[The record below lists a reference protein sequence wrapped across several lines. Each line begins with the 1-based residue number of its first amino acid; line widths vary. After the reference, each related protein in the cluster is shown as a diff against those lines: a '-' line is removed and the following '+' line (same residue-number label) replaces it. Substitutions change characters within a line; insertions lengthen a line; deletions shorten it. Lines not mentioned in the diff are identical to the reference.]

1 MFILQMVPTTRP
13 LPLVNSPSPLLA
25 SVMTVPS
32 PCNATVTETWAVL
45 LAVPEEALI
54 QTAAT
59 PLHDMEATGQAIPY
73 HLMAVAIIMSAY
85 MIPHLLLVVDTT
97 ILALVILIVV

>member
-1 MFILQMVPTTRP
+1 MVPTTHP
-13 LPLVNSPSPLLA
+13 LPLVNSPSSLLV

-54 QTAAT
+54 LTAT
-59 PLHDMEATGQAIPY
+59 PLRDMEATGQAIPY
-73 HLMAVAIIMSAY
+73 HLRMATAITMSAY

-97 ILALVILIVV
+97 ILALVILII

>member
-1 MFILQMVPTTRP
+1 
-13 LPLVNSPSPLLA
+13 
-25 SVMTVPS
+25 MTVPS

-54 QTAAT
+54 LTAT
-59 PLHDMEATGQAIPY
+59 PLCDMEATGQAIPY
-73 HLMAVAIIMSAY
+73 HLMAAAITMSAY

-97 ILALVILIVV
+97 ILALVILIV

>member
-13 LPLVNSPSPLLA
+13 LPLVNSPSPLLV

-54 QTAAT
+54 LTAT
-59 PLHDMEATGQAIPY
+59 PLRDMEATGQAIPY
-73 HLMAVAIIMSAY
+73 HLMAAAIIMSAY

-97 ILALVILIVV
+97 ILALVILIV

>member
-13 LPLVNSPSPLLA
+13 LPLVNSLSPLLT

-32 PCNATVTETWAVL
+32 PCNSTVTETWAVL

-54 QTAAT
+54 QTAT

-73 HLMAVAIIMSAY
+73 HLMAVAITMSAY

-97 ILALVILIVV
+97 ILALVILIV

>member
-13 LPLVNSPSPLLA
+13 LPLVNSPSPLMV

-54 QTAAT
+54 LTAT
-59 PLHDMEATGQAIPY
+59 PLRDMEATGQAIPC
-73 HLMAVAIIMSAY
+73 HLLMAAAITMSAY

-97 ILALVILIVV
+97 ILALVILIV

>member
-13 LPLVNSPSPLLA
+13 LPLVNSPSPLLV

-54 QTAAT
+54 QTAT
-59 PLHDMEATGQAIPY
+59 PLHDMEATGQAIPN
-73 HLMAVAIIMSAY
+73 HLMAAAITMSAY
-85 MIPHLLLVVDTT
+85 MIPHLLLVDTT
-97 ILALVILIVV
+97 ILALVILIV

>member
-1 MFILQMVPTTRP
+1 MFILQMVPTARP
-13 LPLVNSPSPLLA
+13 LPLVNSPSPLLV

-54 QTAAT
+54 LTAT
-59 PLHDMEATGQAIPY
+59 PLRDMEATGQAIPY
-73 HLMAVAIIMSAY
+73 HLMAAAITMSAY
-85 MIPHLLLVVDTT
+85 MIPHLLLVDTT
-97 ILALVILIVV
+97 ILALVILIV

>member
-13 LPLVNSPSPLLA
+13 LPLVNSPSPLLV

-32 PCNATVTETWAVL
+32 PCNATVAETWAVL

-54 QTAAT
+54 LTAT
-59 PLHDMEATGQAIPY
+59 PLRDMEATGQAIPY
-73 HLMAVAIIMSAY
+73 HLLMAAAITMSAY
-85 MIPHLLLVVDTT
+85 MIPHLLLVDTT
-97 ILALVILIVV
+97 ILALVILIV

>member
-54 QTAAT
+54 QTAT

-73 HLMAVAIIMSAY
+73 HLMAAAITMSAY
-85 MIPHLLLVVDTT
+85 MIPHLLLVDTT
-97 ILALVILIVV
+97 ILALVILIV

>member
-13 LPLVNSPSPLLA
+13 LPLVNSPSPLLV

-54 QTAAT
+54 LTAT
-59 PLHDMEATGQAIPY
+59 PLRDMEATGQAIPY
-73 HLMAVAIIMSAY
+73 HLLMAAAITMSAY
-85 MIPHLLLVVDTT
+85 MIPHLLLVDTT
-97 ILALVILIVV
+97 ILALVILIV

>member
-1 MFILQMVPTTRP
+1 MVPTTHP
-13 LPLVNSPSPLLA
+13 HPLVNSLSPLLA

-54 QTAAT
+54 LTAT
-59 PLHDMEATGQAIPY
+59 PLRDMEATGQAIPY
-73 HLMAVAIIMSAY
+73 HLMAAAITMSAY

-97 ILALVILIVV
+97 ILALMILIV

>member
-13 LPLVNSPSPLLA
+13 LPLVNSPSPLLV

-54 QTAAT
+54 LTAT
-59 PLHDMEATGQAIPY
+59 PLRDMEATGRAIPY
-73 HLMAVAIIMSAY
+73 HLLMAAAITMSAY

-97 ILALVILIVV
+97 ILALVILIV

>member
-13 LPLVNSPSPLLA
+13 LPLVNSPSPLLV

-32 PCNATVTETWAVL
+32 PCNATVAETWAVL

-54 QTAAT
+54 LTAT
-59 PLHDMEATGQAIPY
+59 PLRDMEATGQAIPY
-73 HLMAVAIIMSAY
+73 HLMAAAITMSAY

-97 ILALVILIVV
+97 ILALVILIV

>member
-13 LPLVNSPSPLLA
+13 LPLVNSPSPLLV

-54 QTAAT
+54 LTAT
-59 PLHDMEATGQAIPY
+59 PLRDMEATGQAIPY
-73 HLMAVAIIMSAY
+73 HLMAAAITMSAY

-97 ILALVILIVV
+97 ILALVILIV

>member
-13 LPLVNSPSPLLA
+13 LPLVNSPSPLLV

-54 QTAAT
+54 LTAT

-73 HLMAVAIIMSAY
+73 HLLMAAAITMSAY

-97 ILALVILIVV
+97 ILALVILIV

>member
-13 LPLVNSPSPLLA
+13 LPLVNSPSPLLV

-32 PCNATVTETWAVL
+32 PCNATVTETWAEL

-54 QTAAT
+54 LTAT
-59 PLHDMEATGQAIPY
+59 PLRDMEATGQAIPY
-73 HLMAVAIIMSAY
+73 HLMAAAITMSAY
-85 MIPHLLLVVDTT
+85 MIPHLLLVDTT
-97 ILALVILIVV
+97 ILALVILIV

>member
-54 QTAAT
+54 QI
-59 PLHDMEATGQAIPY
+59 EQAWDQQ
-73 HLMAVAIIMSAY
+73 SRSRG
-85 MIPHLLLVVDTT
+85 LLLQAMSGVMEME
-97 ILALVILIVV
+97 

>member
-13 LPLVNSPSPLLA
+13 LPLVNSPSPLLV

-54 QTAAT
+54 LTAT
-59 PLHDMEATGQAIPY
+59 PLRDMEATGQAIPY
-73 HLMAVAIIMSAY
+73 HLMAAAITMSAY
-85 MIPHLLLVVDTT
+85 MIPHLLLVDTT
-97 ILALVILIVV
+97 ILALVILIV